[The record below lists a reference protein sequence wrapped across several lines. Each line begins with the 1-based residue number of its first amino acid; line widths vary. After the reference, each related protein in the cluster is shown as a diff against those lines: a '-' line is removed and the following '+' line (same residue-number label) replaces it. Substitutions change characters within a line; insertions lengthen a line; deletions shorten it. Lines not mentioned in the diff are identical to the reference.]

1 MYTFSGFPH
10 FPLII
15 LINYIINKLT
25 IKGDTMKA
33 VCEGIELS
41 EAVLKVVK
49 ACASKTITP
58 VLECIK
64 ITAKNDKLILT
75 ATDGEIAIRKTIKA
89 EIFEEGDVCVPGR
102 YFSEFIKKL
111 EGVEITL
118 SADGNKMNI
127 IYADSETA
135 MQILPADDF
144 PVIDTDINESSFS
157 LKTEDL
163 KKFISSTSF
172 CCSTDDSRPILKGC
186 QFVIKGKE
194 VCVTALDGFRLA
206 TVKGEL
212 TESTADMELVC
223 PARTLN
229 EIEKMIPDG
238 DGETRIF
245 VQRGMI
251 LVNSENTVLTSRLY
265 NGDFIKKDNIIPKDF
280 TTVVT
285 VDKALLKASTE
296 RAAILVKNDKNSLI
310 IFDIN
315 SDRIEI
321 SSNSEI
327 GRVQE
332 PVKAEAE
339 GKDVRIAMNSKFI
352 IEAINALDEEKIQLK
367 FNSSIQPFVCENLEN
382 KDGLYLILPVRT
394 ANNA

>member
-1 MYTFSGFPH
+1 
-10 FPLII
+10 
-15 LINYIINKLT
+15 
-25 IKGDTMKA
+25 MKA

-144 PVIDTDINESSFS
+144 PVIDTDINESSFT